1 MKFRR
6 LTITELEFLT
16 QDFIHFLAANGLPAE
31 AWERIKKEDTPRM
44 YQLLDTF
51 SEMVFQTTIDSIT
64 YLQLITAESILL
76 FDCGKEQL
84 KMTSITA
91 EQSLDFTQ
99 YATSLEAIQVLT
111 SVSTFEY
118 TRTYRPDRHTE
129 IFQLL
134 ESGCGIIKQDMYAT
148 IINLLSQKN
157 NK

>member
-31 AWERIKKEDTPRM
+31 EWERIKKEDTPRM
-44 YQLLDTF
+44 NQLLDTF

-64 YLQLITAESILL
+64 HLQLITAESILL
-76 FDCGKEQL
+76 FDCGMEQL

-91 EQSLDFTQ
+91 EQPLDFTQ
-99 YATSLEAIQVLT
+99 YATSLEAIQALT
-111 SVSTFEY
+111 SVSVFEY
-118 TRTYRPDRHTE
+118 PRTYRPDRETE